1 MLSFWFRFSFIIL
14 LSAFSLKT
22 DYHPVFKLT
31 DSFLSCVQSTEQ
43 PMEDIL
49 LFCSGV

>member
-1 MLSFWFRFSFIIL
+1 MLSFRFHYSFIVF
-14 LSAFSLKT
+14 LSDFSMNT
-22 DYHPVFKLT
+22 YYHPVFKLT

-43 PMEDIL
+43 PMEDTL